1 MSAVG
6 LESIDHTVQLTHI
19 WINDLDARV
28 GWENNTVRPV
38 RFEPLQAVRDWVMVE
53 EAAGLGD
60 NSPSSCVALITST
73 GRPAT
78 TPVKKRSKADF
89 IARIDN
95 AFKADPIVSTPMQL
109 RPCSRFSPTRSRPAK
124 LSRYVTP
131 CRRTSEHFGLFH
143 RKPPEELALKPADRA
158 FAMPRRLFA
167 LSWQPFGRRRATRD
181 GMLVSLAHVEQAG
194 EAPPGR

>member
-19 WINDLDARV
+19 WINDLDARL
-28 GWENNTVRPV
+28 GWDNKHRSYRLLRTV
-38 RFEPLQAVRDWVMVE
+38 LQAVRDWVMVE
-53 EAAGLGD
+53 EAAGLGAQL
-60 NSPSSCVALITST
+60 PELLRGAYYEHW
-73 GRPAT
+73 RPAT

-95 AFKADPIVSTPMQL
+95 AFKADPKSLRPMQL

-158 FAMPRRLFA
+158 FA
-167 LSWQPFGRRRATRD
+167 
-181 GMLVSLAHVEQAG
+181 
-194 EAPPGR
+194 